1 MGDEMNLFARLKV
14 WERFGKLMNSRYG
27 VWFINTFRGMVE
39 FMMKPIAAGEDGK
52 PPPFT
57 PFERDLSQACVAL
70 VTTTGVYVQGQEPF
84 DVNAALGDP
93 SYRAIPSDVEAAD
106 LRIAHTHYPH
116 ERALEDINVIFPVQR
131 LRELRDEGVVGS
143 IASSHYSFGFDL
155 HVKELVSPGGG
166 TAHAVAKAL
175 RDDGV
180 DVVFFT
186 PG

>member
-1 MGDEMNLFARLKV
+1 MGGEMNLFTRLKV
-14 WERFGKLMNSRYG
+14 WERFGRLMNSRYG

-39 FMMKPIAAGEDGK
+39 LLMKPIAAGEDEK
-52 PPPFT
+52 PPPF
-57 PFERDLSQACVAL
+57 FSFKRGLSQARVAL
-70 VTTTGVYVQGQEPF
+70 ITTTGVYVQGQNPF
-84 DVNAALGDP
+84 DVDAVLGDS

-143 IASSHYSFGFDL
+143 ITSSHYSFGFDL
-155 HVKELVSPGGG
+155 HVKELINPGNG
-166 TAHAVAKAL
+166 TAHAVARAL
-175 RDDGV
+175 KEDGV
-180 DVVFFT
+180 DAVFFT